1 MVKAEARPPL
11 RAPGPPTL
19 EATEREFGSV
29 EIIKS
34 LGISGRQLQ
43 WWDERGV
50 LKPRHAG
57 HRRYYTR
64 EDVIALWAVKQLRAR
79 GLSLQSVRKVL
90 RQMRKQLEPLIEGI
104 ASGGRVL
111 VVTTLKGRE
120 VGCYGFNNQLDQ
132 IAAVDHMLDMT
143 DAAVVIKIGPELW
156 RLLMPI
162 GGRRRE
168 CA

>member
-1 MVKAEARPPL
+1 MRTEARPAL

-90 RQMRKQLEPLIEGI
+90 RQMRKQLDPLIADI
-104 ASGGRVL
+104 VNGGHVF
-111 VVTTLKGRE
+111 VVTTMMGKE
-120 VGCYGFNNQLDQ
+120 VQCFGMPDVALLYVTEM
-132 IAAVDHMLDMT
+132 IT
-143 DAAVVIKIGPELW
+143 PAVVVKIGPELW